1 VYLCVADFK
10 DKIDN
15 IILVCFN
22 RNEKFIN
29 AMKESFENF
38 INQRQNKPAEVI
50 GESLTQ
56 PCSRHTAGDVNKF
69 NAGFESSINKII
81 QLVFDLL

>member
-1 VYLCVADFK
+1 MAPFVTVFLNVLYCIDFK

-15 IILVCFN
+15 IIVSCFN

-29 AMKESFENF
+29 VMKESFENF

-50 GESLTQ
+50 G
-56 PCSRHTAGDVNKF
+56 
-69 NAGFESSINKII
+69 
-81 QLVFDLL
+81 QLRLVR